1 MDIKKLENLKTF
13 NPDLKIRELKNN
25 KTIIYVIYFET
36 LCDSDIVNDF
46 ILKPIN
52 KNTIKSINDIK
63 DKLPN
68 GNLKEITD
76 EQTLYDSLY
85 SGFTIICINNKFLSF
100 ETKAKLDGGIIEASN
115 EKVIKGPKDAFT
127 ENYQTNLG
135 LIRKRIRSKNLKVN
149 EHVIGTSSK
158 TKVSLLY
165 MDDIVNKELVHKI
178 EKKLKNMSMDY
189 VANSNYIFENLE
201 KNNYMMPTNI
211 MTERP
216 DLVSFLL
223 MDGRIA
229 IVVENTPQVI
239 ILPAF
244 FSDYIKTIDDYYQ
257 NTKNVTITRI
267 IRVLALIISIITPG
281 LYIALTTFN
290 QETLPTS
297 VLINF
302 SIQREGVPFPSI
314 VEAIVMWLTF
324 EILRESDTRIPFV
337 IGTSMSIVGALVL
350 GQAAVEAGIISPI
363 MIIVIAISSVS
374 SLLFNDND
382 MVNAIRIWKL
392 TFLLLG
398 AFVGLYGIFIAVL
411 LFLIKLCS
419 MQSYG
424 YDYTLPN
431 APFSMELQKNNII
444 LTKKFKLNKRNP
456 FLTKNVNRR

>member
-1 MDIKKLENLKTF
+1 MDIKELENLKVF
-13 NPDLKIRELKNN
+13 NPDLKIRKLKN
-25 KTIIYVIYFET
+25 KKIIINVIYFET
-36 LCDSDIVNDF
+36 LCDSNIVNDF

-52 KNTIKSINDIK
+52 KNKIKSIEDIK
-63 DKLPN
+63 NKLPN
-68 GNLKEITD
+68 GNLKEIKD
-76 EQTLYDSLY
+76 MQTLYDSLY
-85 SGFTIICINNKFLSF
+85 SGFTIICIDNKFLSF
-100 ETKAKLDGGIIEASN
+100 ETKAKLDSGIIEASN

-127 ENYQTNLG
+127 ENYQTNIG
-135 LIRKRIRSKNLKVN
+135 LIRKRIRNKNLRVI
-149 EHVIGTSSK
+149 EHTIGTSSK
-158 TKVSLLY
+158 TKISLLY
-165 MDDIVNKELVHKI
+165 MDNIVNKDLVDKV
-178 EKKLKNMSMDY
+178 EKKLKSMNMDY
-189 VANSNYIFENLE
+189 VANSNYIFENLN
-201 KNNYMMPTNI
+201 KNNYMMPTNQT
-211 MTERP
+211 TERP
-216 DLVSFLL
+216 DLVSFNL
-223 MDGRIA
+223 MEGRVA

-239 ILPAF
+239 ILPTF

-267 IRVLALIISIITPG
+267 IRIIALIVSILTPG

-314 VEAIVMWLTF
+314 VEAIVMWITF

-392 TFLLLG
+392 IFLLFG
-398 AFVGLYGIFIAVL
+398 AFVGLYGIFISVL

-419 MQSYG
+419 MESYG
-424 YDYTLPN
+424 FDYTLPD
-431 APFSMELQKNNII
+431 APFSKELQKNNII
-444 LTKKFKLNKRNP
+444 LTKNFKLNKRNH

>member
-1 MDIKKLENLKTF
+1 MDIEKIENLKEF
-13 NPDLKIRELKNN
+13 NPDLKIRKLKNN
-25 KTIIYVIYFET
+25 KTIINVIYFET
-36 LCDSDIVNDF
+36 ICDSDIVNDF

-52 KNTIKSINDIK
+52 ENTIKSINDIK

-100 ETKAKLDGGIIEASN
+100 ETKAKLDGGIMEASN

-127 ENYQTNLG
+127 ENYQINLG
-135 LIRKRIRSKNLKVN
+135 LIRKRIRNKNLKIN

-158 TKVSLLY
+158 TKVALLY
-165 MDDIVNKELVHKI
+165 MDDIVNKELARKI

-189 VANSNYIFENLE
+189 VANSNYILENLE
-201 KNNYMMPTNI
+201 KNNYMMPTNL

-223 MDGRIA
+223 MEGRVA
-229 IVVENTPQVI
+229 IVVENTPQAI

-244 FSDYIKTIDDYYQ
+244 FSDYIKTVDDYYQ
-257 NTKNVTITRI
+257 NTKNVTVTRI

-314 VEAIVMWLTF
+314 VEAIIMWLTF

-363 MIIVIAISSVS
+363 MIIVIAVSSVS

-392 TFLLLG
+392 IFLLLG
-398 AFVGLYGIFIAVL
+398 AFVGLYGIFIAIL

-419 MQSYG
+419 MESYG